1 MSKKL
6 VTKDKKIVTK
16 VENALANDVP
26 YVKFK
31 AKDDNTVIAV
41 CNKHGKSLKKAA
53 EGLNVRIGV
62 LRGHHEYCVP
72 VDMMTKLATRAE
84 RWDERSK

>member
-6 VTKDKKIVTK
+6 VTKDEKIVTK
-16 VENALANDVP
+16 VENALAGVP

-31 AKDDNTVIAV
+31 AKDDNIVIAV
-41 CNKHGKSLKKAA
+41 CNKHGESLKKAA
-53 EGLNVRIGV
+53 EGLNVRVGV

-72 VDMMTKLATRAE
+72 VDMMTKLAECAE